1 MTSGEAVQDAPELMQ
16 ARNRRWPYWS
26 AITVLVVGLIVT
38 SGLVVISAILYRNNE
53 NRLLKLRTRDIG
65 SVLTAA
71 LPSTQTSMASS
82 AAFADATGG
91 NVQKFDRF
99 VAPLVG
105 QAAGHPFASVSLW
118 RADQPQRG
126 PITVVGVPPLLTA
139 SMARTPAFFARARAS
154 KKLTVLSFLQERAP
168 RLGYGFTEP
177 ATAGP
182 YAVYAEGALPAKRY
196 SAAQTN
202 SSFTDLNYALYLGTN
217 PSKDTLL
224 LTSAKSVPLPGRRA
238 AVTVPF
244 GDTYLTVRATARGP
258 LAGSLPQKLPWVI
271 GIAGVLLTLGAAAL
285 TKRLTDRRGQ
295 AEQLAV
301 QLEQVAEEN
310 RRLYA
315 EQHGIAQTLQH
326 ALLPEVLP
334 QVPGLETSARYEAGV
349 EGIDIGGDWYD
360 VLAIDDKHLMLVVG
374 DVSGRGLRAATT
386 MAALRYAIH
395 AYAAQGDPPETIL
408 TKLSTLVSVKATGQI
423 ATVLCALI
431 DADARTLTITSAG
444 HLPPLLISNGHSEF
458 VNSVVGLPIG
468 VDRHA
473 EYSSATIA
481 VPPGATLLAFTDGL
495 VERRGES
502 IDAGLGRLRQ
512 YATSNN
518 ATLDDLLTRV
528 VSSLRHDGSDDDT
541 AIAGIRWLK

>member
-1 MTSGEAVQDAPELMQ
+1 MTSGAAVLDVPEATQ
-16 ARNRRWPYWS
+16 ATDRRWPYWS
-26 AITVLVVGLIVT
+26 VITVLVVGLLVT
-38 SGLVVISAILYRNNE
+38 GGLVATSAVLYRHNE

-65 SVLTAA
+65 SVLTAT
-71 LPSTQTSMASS
+71 LPSIQTSMASS
-82 AAFADATGG
+82 AAFADATNG
-91 NVQKFDRF
+91 NVQKFQRF

-105 QAAGHPFASVSLW
+105 QASGAPFASVSLW

-126 PITVVGVPPLLTA
+126 PLVVVGSPPVLTPA
-139 SMARTPAFFARARAS
+139 MPRTSAFFAHAEAI
-154 KKLTVLSFLQERAP
+154 KKLTVLNLVNEPTP
-168 RLGYGFTEP
+168 RVGYAFAEP
-177 ATAGP
+177 TTGGP
-182 YAVYAEGALPAKRY
+182 YAVYAESALPAHRY
-196 SAAQTN
+196 SATSTN

-217 PSKDTLL
+217 PSSETLL
-224 LTSAKSVPLPGRRA
+224 ITSAKSVPLSGHRA
-238 AVTVPF
+238 VVTIPF
-244 GDTYLTVRATARGP
+244 GDTVLTVRATARGP
-258 LAGSLPQKLPWVI
+258 LEGSLPQKLPWVI
-271 GIAGVLLTLGAAAL
+271 GIAGLLLTLGAAAL
-285 TKRLTDRRGQ
+285 TMRLIDRRGQ
-295 AEQLAV
+295 AEELAV
-301 QLEQVAEEN
+301 QLEQVADEN

-334 QVPGLETSARYEAGV
+334 QVPGLQTSARYEAGV
-349 EGIDIGGDWYD
+349 DGIDIGGDWYD
-360 VLAIDDKHLMLVVG
+360 VIAVDDKHLMLVVG

-423 ATVLCALI
+423 ATVMCALI
-431 DADARTLTITSAG
+431 DADRRTLTITSAG
-444 HLPPLLISNGHSEF
+444 HLPPLLISDGHSEF
-458 VNSVVGLPIG
+458 IKSDVGLPIG

-473 EYSSATIA
+473 AYSSATIQ
-481 VPPGATLLAFTDGL
+481 VPSGATLLAFTDGL

-502 IDAGLGRLRQ
+502 IDAGLGRLLQ

-518 ATLDDLLTRV
+518 GTLDDLLTKV